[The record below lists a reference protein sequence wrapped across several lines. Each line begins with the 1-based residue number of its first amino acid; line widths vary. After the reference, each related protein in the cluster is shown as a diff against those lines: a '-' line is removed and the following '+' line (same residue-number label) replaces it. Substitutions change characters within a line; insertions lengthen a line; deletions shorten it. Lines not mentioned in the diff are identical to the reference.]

1 MSISEPIDQVR
12 AALDRDPRIPH
23 AAEVA
28 VSERDGVVTLRGSV
42 ASFRQRRAAVQ
53 IARAVEGVREVEDEL
68 SIDLQDHFEDDDI
81 RGTALQTLIWDPDVP
96 DDQIDVSVR
105 DGWLTLKGEVR
116 HQHESDAAF
125 EDVSRL
131 RGVGGITNEIKV
143 ITAGGVGG

>member
-23 AAEVA
+23 AGEVA